1 MRTVKI
7 IVVDNPTGEHEREA
21 RDELLIR
28 ERENQSVQDIASKP
42 PFADPLRVL
51 VFAQRSVQ
59 SFREDAVSASKI
71 SSKIAAAIDAI
82 VVKTAANTQD
92 TMT

>member
-1 MRTVKI
+1 MRAVKI

-28 ERENQSVQDIASKP
+28 KRENQSVQDIASLH
-42 PFADPLRVL
+42 LRILSGFWFLLNGRFSVL
-51 VFAQRSVQ
+51 GRN
-59 SFREDAVSASKI
+59 AVSASKI
-71 SSKIAAAIDAI
+71 SSKTAAAIDAR